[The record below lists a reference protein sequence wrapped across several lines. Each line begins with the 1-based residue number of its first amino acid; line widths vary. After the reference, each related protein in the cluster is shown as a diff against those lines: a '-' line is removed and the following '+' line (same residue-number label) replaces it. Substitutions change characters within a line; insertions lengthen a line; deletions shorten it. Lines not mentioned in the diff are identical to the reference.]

1 MDDNSQMLTY
11 MDKCF
16 NRVHA
21 MLEAELKKPDSS
33 PTKAGL
39 LLDIET
45 MLVDTAREV
54 HEETVNRTLSS
65 LAKTP

>member
-1 MDDNSQMLTY
+1 MDDNSEMLTY
-11 MDKCF
+11 MDKVF
-16 NRVHA
+16 NKVHA
-21 MLEAELKKPDSS
+21 MLAAEINKADYS
-33 PTKAGL
+33 PSKAGL

-54 HEETVNRTLSS
+54 HEATVNRTLSS